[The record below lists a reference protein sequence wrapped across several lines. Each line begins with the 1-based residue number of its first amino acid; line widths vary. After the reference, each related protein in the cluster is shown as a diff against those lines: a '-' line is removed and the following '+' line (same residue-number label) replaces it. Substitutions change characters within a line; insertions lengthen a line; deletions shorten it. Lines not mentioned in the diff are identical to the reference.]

1 MHCIR
6 GSRKW
11 ERDTEMTPEW
21 REKEQIREL
30 LERSPKGMT
39 ITEISKTLGMHRN
52 TTAKYLD
59 MLVATGEIDRKR
71 MGPAKAFFPARRM
84 PVRALP
90 LVTPPARLC
99 LTARLEV
106 TGATPEAASLFNL
119 PEGPGYTPHIEVPS
133 PLFRDDVFLTKCRDA
148 VAGTPG
154 EYHTT
159 ITRNRQQTDLEI
171 RLIPI
176 VFPGGTTGCAAAFTD
191 VTESA
196 TAEEQNS
203 WKERYTALSE
213 DLTEWVV
220 HITPSMTIDFANSAF
235 CRHAGRTPDRMTGIR
250 FLPAFRPDERRHL
263 DSLIAS
269 LLPGGGPVTADI
281 RAIRRDGSPG
291 WETWTI
297 RALGEA
303 GGAISGYHAT
313 GRDITA
319 LKHCE
324 EQVLQYHQNLEEN
337 IQKRT
342 AEMQQANQSLMAVL
356 AEKEDLERELL
367 FTRQAFDQASDSI
380 LLFSRDGSI
389 CQTNRT
395 AEELLGYQR
404 EELADCTV
412 FDVNPSLTREAW
424 DRMWSEPEPGR
435 KERTTSIHRRR
446 DGTIFDVD
454 LSRTFVKADGEM
466 YFCSIAREI
475 GTD

>member
-1 MHCIR
+1 MAPDWKETETIR
-6 GSRKW
+6 
-11 ERDTEMTPEW
+11 
-21 REKEQIREL
+21 QL
-30 LERSPKGMT
+30 LQKSPAGMT
-39 ITEISKTLGMHRN
+39 ITEISTTLGMHRN

-71 MGPAKAFFPARRM
+71 MGPAKAYFPSRRV

-90 LVTPPARLC
+90 LVTPPARIC
-99 LTARLEV
+99 LTSRLEV
-106 TGATPEAASLFNL
+106 AEATPEAISLLHL
-119 PEGPGYTPHIEVPS
+119 PEEPGSTPYKAVPA
-133 PLFRDDVFLTKCRDA
+133 PLFRDETFLAKCRNA

-154 EYHTT
+154 EHQTT
-159 ITRNRQQTDLEI
+159 ITRNRRKTDLAI

-176 VFPGGTTGCAAAFTD
+176 VFSSGTGGCAITFTD
-191 VTESA
+191 ITGKASA
-196 TAEEQNS
+196 EEEQNT

-213 DLTEWVV
+213 DLTEWVTR
-220 HITPSMTIDFANSAF
+220 ITPAMTIEFANEAF
-235 CRHAGRTPDRMTGIR
+235 CRHTGRPADRVAGIR
-250 FLPAFRPDERRHL
+250 FLPAFHPDERRHL

-269 LLPGGGPVTADI
+269 LQPSGSPVREDI

-297 RALGEA
+297 RALGDV
-303 GGAISGYHAT
+303 GGPITGYHAT
-313 GRDITA
+313 GHDITA

-342 AEMQQANQSLMAVL
+342 AEMQQANQALMAVL

-367 FTRQAFDQASDSI
+367 FTRHAFDQASDSI

-395 AEELLGYQR
+395 AEELLGYRR
-404 EELADCTV
+404 EELAGCTV
-412 FDVNPSLTREAW
+412 FDVNPSLTQEEW
-424 DRMWSEPEPGR
+424 DRIWNEPEPGR
-435 KERTTSIHRRR
+435 KERTISVHRRR
-446 DGTIFDVD
+446 DGAIFDVD

-475 GTD
+475 KRY

>member
-1 MHCIR
+1 MT
-6 GSRKW
+6 
-11 ERDTEMTPEW
+11 TEW
-21 REKEQIREL
+21 KEKEQIREL
-30 LERSPKGMT
+30 LEKSPTGMT
-39 ITEISKTLGMHRN
+39 ITEISATLGMHRN

-71 MGPAKAFFPARRM
+71 MGPAKAYFPARRM
-84 PVRALP
+84 PAGALP
-90 LVTPPARLC
+90 LTTPPTRLC
-99 LTARLEV
+99 LTSRLEV
-106 TGATPEAASLFNL
+106 TGATQEAMSLFHI
-119 PEGPGYTPHIEVPS
+119 PEGAEFTPNIDIPS
-133 PLFRDDVFLTKCRDA
+133 PLFRDESFLTKCRDA
-148 VAGTPG
+148 VAGMPG
-154 EYHTT
+154 EYRTT

-171 RLIPI
+171 HLIPI
-176 VFPGGTTGCAAAFTD
+176 VFASGAAGCAATFTD
-191 VTESA
+191 ITESA
-196 TAEEQNS
+196 TAEEQNT

-213 DLTEWVV
+213 DLTEWIV
-220 HITPSMTIDFANSAF
+220 HISPSMTIDFANAAF
-235 CRHAGRTPDRMTGIR
+235 CRHAGRTAERIAGIR
-250 FLPAFRPDERRHL
+250 FLPAFRADERRHL
-263 DSLIAS
+263 DSLIGT
-269 LLPGGGPVTADI
+269 LLPGGSPVTAEI

-297 RALGEA
+297 RALGGI
-303 GGAISGYHAT
+303 GGPITGYHAT
-313 GRDITA
+313 GHDITA

-324 EQVLQYHQNLEEN
+324 EQILQYHQNLEEN

-342 AEMQQANQSLMAVL
+342 AEMQQANQALMAVL

-395 AEELLGYQR
+395 AEELLGYRR

-435 KERTTSIHRRR
+435 KERTISVHRRR

-454 LSRTFVKADGEM
+454 LSRTFVKADNEM

-475 GTD
+475 ERDPK

>member
-1 MHCIR
+1 MT
-6 GSRKW
+6 
-11 ERDTEMTPEW
+11 TEW
-21 REKEQIREL
+21 KEKEQIREL
-30 LERSPKGMT
+30 LVKSPTGMT
-39 ITEISKTLGMHRN
+39 ITEISATLGMHRN

-71 MGPAKAFFPARRM
+71 MGPAKAYFPAQRM

-90 LVTPPARLC
+90 LTTPPTRLC
-99 LTARLEV
+99 LTARMEV
-106 TGATPEAASLFNL
+106 TAATPEAVNLFHI
-119 PEGPGYTPHIEVPS
+119 PEGARFTSNIDIPS
-133 PLFRDDVFLTKCRDA
+133 PLFRDEAFLTRCRDA

-171 RLIPI
+171 QLIPI
-176 VFPGGTTGCAAAFTD
+176 VFANGAAGCAAAFTD
-191 VTESA
+191 ITESA
-196 TAEEQNS
+196 TAEEQNT
-203 WKERYTALSE
+203 WKDRYTALSE
-213 DLTEWVV
+213 DLTEWIV
-220 HITPSMTIDFANSAF
+220 HTSPSMTIEFANTAF
-235 CRHAGRTPDRMTGIR
+235 CRHAGRTAERIAGIR
-250 FLPAFRPDERRHL
+250 FLPAFRADERRHL
-263 DSLIAS
+263 DSLITT
-269 LLPGGGPVTADI
+269 LLPGGSPVAADI
-281 RAIRRDGSPG
+281 RTIRRDGSPG

-303 GGAISGYHAT
+303 GGPITGYHAT

-324 EQVLQYHQNLEEN
+324 EQILQYHQNLEEN
-337 IQKRT
+337 IRKRT

-356 AEKEDLERELL
+356 AEKEDLERELV

-395 AEELLGYQR
+395 AEELLGYRR

-435 KERTTSIHRRR
+435 KERTRSVHRRR

-454 LSRTFVKADGEM
+454 LSRTFVKADNEI

-475 GTD
+475 ERD